1 MLTFVTNIKVC
12 VSMRTRISVDDYVHG
27 VLAGDRGI
35 LGKAITLV
43 ESILET
49 DRTLADELIR
59 QILPHSGNSFRI
71 GISGIPGAGKS
82 TFIQAL
88 GNEMLKEEKSLAVL
102 AIDPSSSLS
111 HGSILADKTRM
122 EKLAQDRRVFIRP
135 TPAGSKLGGIS
146 RSTPETILLCE
157 AAGYHYIMVETVGV
171 GQSESVVR
179 NVTDFFILLLIAG
192 AGDEMQGIK
201 RGIMEIADLVI
212 VNKADGDNIDRVAQ
226 TVTELRNVL
235 PLMSKPFSGLHP
247 DVLSCSSIT
256 GYGIS
261 EIWKLV
267 EDFQSIS
274 SSNGYLKQNRHAQ
287 QTERLHND
295 IEALLKEKFYST
307 RNIKENIQVT
317 EQNLKLGLD
326 TPLLAAQKLVQAFL
340 NQYNGTKD

>member
-1 MLTFVTNIKVC
+1 
-12 VSMRTRISVDDYVHG
+12 MRTRISVDDYVQG
-27 VLAGDRGI
+27 ILAGDRGT

-43 ESILET
+43 ESILEY
-49 DRTLADELIR
+49 DRSIADELIR
-59 QILPHSGNSFRI
+59 QILPHSGGSFRI

-88 GNEMLKEEKSLAVL
+88 GNEVLNEGKNLAVL

-171 GQSESVVR
+171 GQSEAVVR
-179 NVTDFFILLLIAG
+179 NVTDFFILLLITG
-192 AGDEMQGIK
+192 GGDEMQGIK
-201 RGIMEIADLVI
+201 RGIMEFADLLV

-235 PLMSKPFSGLHP
+235 PLMHKSFSESSP
-247 DVLSCSSIT
+247 DVVSCSSIT

-261 EIWKLV
+261 EIWKLI
-267 EDFQSIS
+267 EDFQSTPTL
-274 SSNGYLKQNRHAQ
+274 NGSLRENRNAQ
-287 QTERLHND
+287 QTERLHSD
-295 IEALLKEKFYST
+295 IELLLKEKFYGNQ
-307 RNIKENIQVT
+307 NIKVKIQEI
-317 EQNLKLGLD
+317 EQNIKQGLD
-326 TPLLAAQKLVQAFL
+326 TPLLAAEKLVQAFL
-340 NQYNGTKD
+340 DQYNGTKD